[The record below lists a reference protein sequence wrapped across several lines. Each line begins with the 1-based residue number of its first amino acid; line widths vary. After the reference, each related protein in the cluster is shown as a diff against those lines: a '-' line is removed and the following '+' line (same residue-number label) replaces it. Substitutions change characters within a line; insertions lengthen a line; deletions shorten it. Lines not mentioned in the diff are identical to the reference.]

1 MTSDSA
7 GRRRFRDRPIREK
20 ISLLI
25 AIASVVGLGFA
36 VAAVTAY
43 DIVTYRDQALAE
55 AQTLSEIVR
64 ANVTSAITFDD
75 TTSANQDLA
84 ALESRREV
92 ARAAVFRKDGV
103 EFARFN
109 RAGGPG
115 PLPYPPTASGHLFL
129 PDRVVITSLL
139 GGPDTLGWLRM
150 HYSYPGF
157 AERLPQYGIA
167 MLVVLL
173 ALGTAAFLLQTT
185 LRRSV
190 SRPLL
195 ELAETARQLSSTN
208 DLTIRVKQ
216 RSSDEIGSLTGAF
229 NSMLDSLQ
237 ERDQAMRRGAA
248 ELRESEARLRLALS
262 AATMQLWLLRPGD
275 TEVGAFLRG
284 IHPDDRDTVKQ
295 AIDQATADGS
305 AFDVEFRTDGADGVE
320 RQLALR
326 GQRQAG
332 GEGRPVHL
340 IGVLLD
346 VTERRGL
353 ERQLIQAQ
361 KMEAI
366 GNLAGGI
373 AHDFN
378 NLLTGMIGHLKF
390 AQRALPGGT
399 QVRADVDEVERAA
412 RRAAELTS
420 QLLSYAR
427 RQMIMPTIVNLNDA
441 VLALEP
447 MLRRL
452 LAENITIDIAL
463 APDLWQTRVDA
474 GQLEQVLVNLAVN
487 ARDAMPDGGTLRI
500 ATRNVRE
507 DGPEGGELAEVVIED
522 SGVGMSA
529 DVLTRIFDPFF
540 TTKPVGQG
548 TGLGLAMCYGIVKQA
563 DGHIAVNSELGIG
576 TTFRVRLPRAAN
588 VASVAGTRL
597 PEGNDTPGGSE
608 TILLA
613 EDDAALRELAAR
625 TLREAGYTVLEA
637 ADGFGAQA
645 LAVEHGSTLDM
656 LLTDVVMPKQSGRE
670 LAADLRRARP
680 SLPVLYMSGYS
691 DAIAQGAGGGD
702 PFLPKPFT
710 PEELR
715 RATRRLLDARRPA
728 PA

>member
-1 MTSDSA
+1 MISA
-7 GRRRFRDRPIREK
+7 GTGRRRFRDRPIREK

-25 AIASVVGLGFA
+25 AIASIAGLAFA
-36 VAAVTAY
+36 AIAVTTY
-43 DIVTYRDQALAE
+43 DIVTYRDQALEE
-55 AQTLSEIVR
+55 ARTLSEIVR
-64 ANVTSAITFDD
+64 ANVTSAIEFGD
-75 TTSANQDLA
+75 SMAANQDLA

-92 ARAAVFRKDGV
+92 ARAAIYDTNGV
-103 EFARFN
+103 QFARFD
-109 RAGGPG
+109 RPGGPG
-115 PLPYPPTASGHLFL
+115 GLPYPPRAEGFQHLA
-129 PDRVVITSLL
+129 DRVVITTPLRSNAGLV
-139 GGPDTLGWLRM
+139 GWLRM
-150 HYSYPGF
+150 HYSYPRF
-157 AERLPQYGIA
+157 TERLPQYGIA
-167 MLVVLL
+167 VLVVLL

-195 ELAETARQLSSTN
+195 ELADTARQLSMSS
-208 DLTIRVKQ
+208 DLAIRVKQ
-216 RSSDEIGSLTGAF
+216 RSGDEIGSLTAAF

-237 ERDQAMRRGAA
+237 ERDQALRHRAT
-248 ELRESEARLRLALS
+248 ELRESEARLRLALN
-262 AATMQLWLLRPGD
+262 AATMQLWLLRPD
-275 TEVGAFLRG
+275 DAEVAAFLRG
-284 IHPDDRDTVKQ
+284 VHPEDQAAVKG
-295 AIDQATADGS
+295 AIERATADG
-305 AFDVEFRTDGADGVE
+305 APFDVEFRTGEGAGPE

-326 GQRQAG
+326 GQGQAG
-332 GEGRPVHL
+332 GDGRPVHL
-340 IGVLLD
+340 IGVVLD

-390 AQRALPGGT
+390 AQRALPPGT

-452 LAENITIDIAL
+452 LAENITIDIDL
-463 APDLWQTRVDA
+463 APDLWPTRVDA

-507 DGPEGGELAEVVIED
+507 DSGDAGDFAEVLMED

-529 DVLTRIFDPFF
+529 DVLSRIFDPFF

-576 TTFRVRLPRAAN
+576 TTFRVRLPRAAE
-588 VASVAGTRL
+588 VGARSSAHASDGA
-597 PEGNDTPGGSE
+597 DTPGGSE

-613 EDDAALRELAAR
+613 EDDAGLRELAAR
-625 TLREAGYTVLEA
+625 TLREAGYRVLEA
-637 ADGFGAQA
+637 SDGFDAQA
-645 LAVEHGSTLDM
+645 LAVEHGDGVDM
-656 LLTDVVMPKQSGRE
+656 LLTDVVMPKRSGRE
-670 LAADLRRARP
+670 LAAELRRARP
-680 SLPVLYMSGYS
+680 SLPVLFMSGYTDAVPQGVGS
-691 DAIAQGAGGGD
+691 D
-702 PFLPKPFT
+702 PLLSKPFT

-715 RATRRLLDARRPA
+715 LATRRLLDARRPA

>member
-1 MTSDSA
+1 MTSGGSR
-7 GRRRFRDRPIREK
+7 GRRFRDRPIREK
-20 ISLLI
+20 ISILI
-25 AIASVVGLGFA
+25 ALASIAGLGFA
-36 VAAVTAY
+36 IAAVTAY

-55 AQTLSEIVR
+55 ARTLSEIVR
-64 ANVTSAITFDD
+64 ANVTSAIEFGD
-75 TTSANQDLA
+75 SAAATQDLT

-92 ARAAVFRKDGV
+92 ARAAIYDTNGV
-103 EFARFN
+103 QFAMYN
-109 RAGGPG
+109 RPGGPAG
-115 PLPYPPTASGHLFL
+115 VPYPPRVEGYDYL
-129 PDRVVITSLL
+129 PDRVVITTPLRSH
-139 GGPDTLGWLRM
+139 GRTVGWLRM
-150 HYSYPGF
+150 HYSYPRF
-157 AERLPQYGIA
+157 TERLPQYGIA

-190 SRPLL
+190 SYPLL
-195 ELAETARQLSSTN
+195 ELADTARQLSTTS
-208 DLTIRVKQ
+208 DLAIRVKQ
-216 RSSDEIGSLTGAF
+216 RSSDEIGALTAAF

-237 ERDQAMRRGAA
+237 ERDNALRRGAA

-262 AATMQLWLLRPGD
+262 AATMQLWLLRPD
-275 TEVGAFLRG
+275 EAALTAFLRSV
-284 IHPDDRDTVKQ
+284 HEEDRAAVRT
-295 AIDQATADGS
+295 AIERATADGA
-305 AFDVEFRTDGADGVE
+305 AFDVEFRTSGADGPE

-326 GQRQAG
+326 GQGQAAG
-332 GEGRPVHL
+332 DGRPGHL

-390 AQRALPGGT
+390 AQRALPAGT
-399 QVRADVDEVERAA
+399 QVRSDVDEVERAA

-452 LAENITIDIAL
+452 LAENITIDIDL
-463 APDLWQTRVDA
+463 APDLWRTRVDA

-507 DGPEGGELAEVVIED
+507 DARDAGDFAEVLIED
-522 SGVGMSA
+522 SGIGMSA
-529 DVLTRIFDPFF
+529 DVLSRIFDPFF

-563 DGHIAVNSELGIG
+563 DAYIAVNSELGIG
-576 TTFRVRLPRAAN
+576 TTFRVRLPRAAE
-588 VASVAGTRL
+588 VSPLASVPASDAG
-597 PEGNDTPGGSE
+597 ETPGGSE

-613 EDDAALRELAAR
+613 EDDVALRELAAR
-625 TLREAGYTVLEA
+625 TLREAGYRVLEA
-637 ADGFGAQA
+637 EDGFEAQA
-645 LAVEHGSTLDM
+645 LAGQHGNGVDM
-656 LLTDVVMPKQSGRE
+656 LLTDVVMPRQSGRE
-670 LAADLRRARP
+670 LAAELRRGRP
-680 SLPVLYMSGYS
+680 SLPVLFMSGYTDAPS
-691 DAIAQGAGGGD
+691 DDGAAD
-702 PFLPKPFT
+702 PLLAKPFT
-710 PEELR
+710 PEQLR
-715 RATRRLLDARRPA
+715 LATRRLLDARRAA